1 MLSAILSIVF
11 LVMGFTTKDPNYIL
25 CFVASGLFAIASN
38 IGAGKG
44 GDQDDT

>member
-1 MLSAILSIVF
+1 MLLAMLSIVF
-11 LVMGFTTKDPNYIL
+11 LVLGFTTHDPNYIL
-25 CFVASGLFAIASN
+25 YFIASGMFALASN